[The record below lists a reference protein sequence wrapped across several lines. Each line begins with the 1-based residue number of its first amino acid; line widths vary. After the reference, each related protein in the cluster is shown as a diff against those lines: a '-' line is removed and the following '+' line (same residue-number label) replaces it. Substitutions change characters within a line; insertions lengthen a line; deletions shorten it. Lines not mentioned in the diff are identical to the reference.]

1 MQALGVPAE
10 FKTPFPVEFGAK
22 LKMITPSLNPESAI
36 PTLAG
41 PLSGFSIKVASN
53 LVGIFSPGAADTIT
67 TTLLGKYAEDQPMVS
82 AFLPAHVNRIYS
94 AMNTDERDGQ
104 YASAMRKAMTYLEAS
119 GNGLKQEIDADG
131 NPIPPSI
138 GELNTY
144 RERLNNVTQ
153 SILGLRVIY
162 GFVAP
167 ATAQVQL
174 KSEMADW
181 VRENGTANFKQVW
194 YGLLDKTGDYDK
206 AMKEWVRLF
215 PDQIPFTIS
224 ESERS
229 TVAYFR
235 YAEESGK
242 FVDENEQLFK
252 TYPQAAA
259 FLIPHKSGYSWNA
272 YKTMTDMGLRRNKTV
287 SDFLREVQTAADMQ
301 TYYAKK
307 NEYET
312 NLESVGTDFERSQL
326 RDEWQSWA
334 TNFKQFR
341 PLVQEE
347 LSQGGKKA
355 VERMKALNDVQKMLA
370 DKNVRKASPK
380 TFDVLKQMSDL
391 YTSYKENADAL
402 DQFSGSQILKDS
414 ENESTIIRMRELS
427 QYNENTLSAYNVLFG
442 RLLGD

>member
-1 MQALGVPAE
+1 
-10 FKTPFPVEFGAK
+10 
-22 LKMITPSLNPESAI
+22 
-36 PTLAG
+36 
-41 PLSGFSIKVASN
+41 
-53 LVGIFSPGAADTIT
+53 
-67 TTLLGKYAEDQPMVS
+67 
-82 AFLPAHVNRIYS
+82 
-94 AMNTDERDGQ
+94 
-104 YASAMRKAMTYLEAS
+104 
-119 GNGLKQEIDADG
+119 
-131 NPIPPSI
+131 
-138 GELNTY
+138 
-144 RERLNNVTQ
+144 LNNVTQ
-153 SILGLRVIY
+153 SILGLRVVY

-181 VRENGTANFKQVW
+181 VRENGKANFKQVW

-242 FVDENEQLFK
+242 FVNENEQLFK
-252 TYPQAAA
+252 AYPQAAS
-259 FLIPHKSGYSWNA
+259 FLIPHKAGYSWSA
-272 YKTMTDMGLRRNKTV
+272 YKTMTDMGLRKNKTV

-312 NLESVGTDFERSQL
+312 NLESVGTDFERTQL
-326 RDEWQSWA
+326 RDEWQNWA

-370 DKNVRKASPK
+370 DKNVRNASPK

-402 DQFSGSQILKDS
+402 DQFSGAQILKDS
-414 ENESTIIRMRELS
+414 EKESTIIRMRELS

>member
-1 MQALGVPAE
+1 
-10 FKTPFPVEFGAK
+10 
-22 LKMITPSLNPESAI
+22 
-36 PTLAG
+36 
-41 PLSGFSIKVASN
+41 
-53 LVGIFSPGAADTIT
+53 
-67 TTLLGKYAEDQPMVS
+67 
-82 AFLPAHVNRIYS
+82 
-94 AMNTDERDGQ
+94 
-104 YASAMRKAMTYLEAS
+104 
-119 GNGLKQEIDADG
+119 
-131 NPIPPSI
+131 
-138 GELNTY
+138 
-144 RERLNNVTQ
+144 
-153 SILGLRVIY
+153 
-162 GFVAP
+162 
-167 ATAQVQL
+167 
-174 KSEMADW
+174 
-181 VRENGTANFKQVW
+181 
-194 YGLLDKTGDYDK
+194 
-206 AMKEWVRLF
+206 MKEWVRLF

-252 TYPQAAA
+252 AYPQAAS
-259 FLIPHKSGYSWNA
+259 FLIPHKTGYSWNA
-272 YKTMTDMGLRRNKTV
+272 YKTMTDMGLRKNKTV

-312 NLESVGTDFERSQL
+312 NLETVGTDFERSQL

-355 VERMKALNDVQKMLA
+355 VERMKALNDIQKMLA

-391 YTSYKENADAL
+391 YTSYKENADSL

-414 ENESTIIRMRELS
+414 EKESTIIRMRELS